1 MPVSTTTSQPSA
13 AALYTKFNYLNE
25 AYDALAD
32 VLDKIMEGDEF
43 LAPPSNLEG
52 RRAAY
57 KTISEA
63 ASQLQRQADSTFHD
77 ALDADCPAR

>member
-1 MPVSTTTSQPSA
+1 MPVTTTTSQPSA

-52 RRAAY
+52 RHAAY
-57 KTISEA
+57 KTISEVA
-63 ASQLQRQADSTFHD
+63 VQLQRQADSTFHD

>member
-1 MPVSTTTSQPSA
+1 MPVPTTTSQPSA
-13 AALYTKFNYLNE
+13 AALYTKLDFLNE
-25 AYDALAD
+25 AIDALVD
-32 VLDKIMEGDEF
+32 VLDKVMEGDEF

-63 ASQLQRQADSTFHD
+63 ASQLQRQADGTFQE
-77 ALDADCPAR
+77 ALDAAYAGR